1 MVFIIVIAVFLLGF
15 GASQWAAAKYLDA
28 MRKGSREAAPE
39 DRTAAQ
45 MVNEFLL
52 SQGVE
57 DVKLV
62 PHNGVVSDYFEPRRR
77 CLYLRRET
85 LEGKNLAAWAV
96 ALHEAAHATQTGED
110 KEALK
115 WRHACIGLCRYLPTA
130 LFILMIVALVLL
142 KMRFRFL
149 LLGFAGVC
157 GGSLLLNMGSLAI
170 EHNANQR
177 VRLWLEERLKRW
189 PLVLARMDVI
199 LAAVATRE
207 LGDLVSSPRYF
218 FLSALPG
225 TSKKRPS
232 S

>member
-1 MVFIIVIAVFLLGF
+1 MVFILVIAVFVLGF
-15 GASQWAAAKYLDA
+15 GASQWAAAKYQVA
-28 MRKGSREAAPE
+28 MQQGAREAAPE

-52 SQGVE
+52 AQGVE

-62 PHNGVVSDYFEPRRR
+62 PHNGVVSDYFDPSRR

-85 LEGKNLAAWAV
+85 LEGRNLAAWAV

-115 WRHACIGLCRYLPTA
+115 WRHTCISLCRYLPTA

-149 LLGFAGVC
+149 LLGFAGAC
-157 GGSLLLNMGSLAI
+157 GGSLLLNMGTLAI

-177 VRLWLEERLKRW
+177 VRMWLEERLKRW
-189 PLVLARMDVI
+189 PSALDKLDAI
-199 LAAVATRE
+199 LSAVATRE

-225 TSKKRPS
+225 TGKKRPS
-232 S
+232 N